1 MPKNKAKKRR
11 KAAEKPVD
19 RLLTVNLRKDGGIH
33 LKMTEDNKPVLGM
46 EASAATYA
54 AINSG
59 FRSIFKSM
67 PALGSMLGLLT
78 GGSVS
83 VSQSPV
89 TEQPPIDKVSPAHL
103 KMHEHLDNLKFFAN
117 GMDEKELAEFGG
129 LLDTL
134 CTKFQADHPPKPAKA
149 GTKSKKVPTG
159 KATVVRRKTKS
170 KLKGPQPAAP
180 LPPDTKA

>member
-19 RLLTVNLRKDGGIH
+19 RLLTLNLRKDGGIH
-33 LKMTEDNKPVLGM
+33 LKMTEDNKPVLSM

-54 AINSG
+54 ALNSG
-59 FRSIFKSM
+59 FRSIFKTM
-67 PALGSMLGLLT
+67 PALGSMLGAFT

-129 LLDTL
+129 LLDSL
-134 CTKFQADHPPKPAKA
+134 CTKFQADHPPKPAKP
-149 GTKSKKVPTG
+149 TKAAKVPSG
-159 KATVVRRKTKS
+159 KTKPYRKTKTTA
-170 KLKGPQPAAP
+170 KPQPPAASP
-180 LPPDTKA
+180 SA